1 MQLHTLYKDK
11 RTFPISLS
19 LSLSPSLSPFLIV
32 VALLGRPP
40 LTWIPVQTNRLALS
54 QSARFAKQAQPA
66 RGYLRIPA
74 TLARD
79 SGLGSGSRLRFGWSP
94 AVVYYATTAKCCSNP
109 GIDVSY
115 TELLLSARRFAR
127 FRPKLISLHDS
138 RSISAVPCGTMKG
151 RRISRGRLRSSSLVR
166 NARRWGVSTTRRWT
180 SGT

>member
-1 MQLHTLYKDK
+1 M
-11 RTFPISLS
+11 SLIAAS
-19 LSLSPSLSPFLIV
+19 
-32 VALLGRPP
+32 LLGRPP

-74 TLARD
+74 TPARG
-79 SGLGSGSRLRFGWSP
+79 SALGSGSRLRLGWSP

-138 RSISAVPCGTMKG
+138 TGYLCRTVRHCEGQDREFHKG
-151 RRISRGRLRSSSLVR
+151 AWE
-166 NARRWGVSTTRRWT
+166 ARRW
-180 SGT
+180 SGTPEDESRGVNDSLLNIGHVDSRNFGI